1 MELGGGSV
9 GVKTDPGG
17 LKNIL
22 AGATSDFL
30 GFLLL
35 YFSFFECLSALMNFS
50 FVFLSISADD
60 FVEVAILRVFD
71 VYTMVVEVDIA
82 VVEVKMP
89 LSLLMVCFLFGFVL
103 AVDAFAFIE
112 GVKVSLVSCD
122 IAVVGTVGS
131 TLLVVC
137 MVVVVSAVVVVE
149 EVVAVVFVVVV
160 VVGLVVTIVVGIA
173 VVSTGESLKIVKLR
187 GRFLNLTFST
197 LLSTFSFPNVFFLS
211 PIVSFF
217 MLTVNQGRGLPER
230 LGSFLLVGG
239 FSILRLLSEASLT
252 CSEKACFSLVPG
264 MCTFTLEG
272 LLALKMSFN
281 LSLLPFSLCSITCT
295 WLLCNFL
302 LLLLLRLLLS
312 SDSSKIFS
320 CLSGLVN

>member
-1 MELGGGSV
+1 
-9 GVKTDPGG
+9 
-17 LKNIL
+17 
-22 AGATSDFL
+22 
-30 GFLLL
+30 
-35 YFSFFECLSALMNFS
+35 MNFS
-50 FVFLSISADD
+50 FVFLSILAGD

-71 VYTMVVEVDIA
+71 VYSMVVEVDIA
-82 VVEVKMP
+82 IVEVKTP
-89 LSLLMVCFLFGFVL
+89 LSLLMVCFLFGFVP
-103 AVDAFAFIE
+103 AVDAFAISIE
-112 GVKVSLVSCD
+112 GVKVSVVSCD

-131 TLLVVC
+131 TLLVVF
-137 MVVVVSAVVVVE
+137 MVEVVSAVVVVVE

-160 VVGLVVTIVVGIA
+160 VVGRVVTIVVGIA

-230 LGSFLLVGG
+230 FGSFLLVGG

-281 LSLLPFSLCSITCT
+281 LSLLPFSLCNITCT

>member
-1 MELGGGSV
+1 MGGGSV
-9 GVKTDPGG
+9 GVKIDPGG

-35 YFSFFECLSALMNFS
+35 YFSFFECLSALMNPS
-50 FVFLSISADD
+50 FVFASTLGDD

-82 VVEVKMP
+82 IVEVKTP
-89 LSLLMVCFLFGFVL
+89 LSLLMVCFLFGFVP

-131 TLLVVC
+131 TLLVVF
-137 MVVVVSAVVVVE
+137 MVVVVSAVVVVV

-230 LGSFLLVGG
+230 FGSFLLVGG

-264 MCTFTLEG
+264 MCTLTLEG

-281 LSLLPFSLCSITCT
+281 LSLLPFSLCNITCT